1 MFFNHFLL
9 AIALFLVVG
18 GLIPVVSPRHF
29 AGEAISQ
36 TIAEPRY
43 HRVFQPLLARLRA
56 GTKIP
61 IRLPQEIPDA
71 GNSPLYA
78 ALNEINPERYSIELA
93 FAPDC
98 HGATVC
104 RFGEVSGEKKTP
116 QTPALSGQKLTLTRG
131 ITGYFTPAVCG
142 ANCSDATL
150 IWQQDGIRYTIAL
163 KAGRRESLQR
173 MAESAIASSSKARS
187 TGGTISAN
195 GIGPARLGM
204 KYGQLKTLLGK
215 NAQLAIRKNF
225 QVDFDAIAVSQSGQ
239 IQYYILY
246 PSAETF
252 RDSDTLKILV
262 TDNPNYHTEKG
273 VSPGMSLARG
283 EQIYGKATLYRNTA
297 NESREYIKFAHFP
310 VTNIYFRP
318 GTKTGESAGMYRP
331 NRQEYQETARYREG
345 TIIRSIEVISR

>member
-1 MFFNHFLL
+1 MFSNHFLL

-71 GNSPLYA
+71 GKSPLYA
-78 ALNEINPERYSIELA
+78 SLNEINPDRYSIELA

-98 HGATVC
+98 YGATAC
-104 RFGEVSGEKKTP
+104 RFGAVSGEKKTP
-116 QTPALSGQKLTLTRG
+116 RTPVLRGEKLTLAAG

-150 IWQQDGIRYTIAL
+150 IWEQDGVRYTIAL

-173 MAESAIASSSKARS
+173 MAGSAIASFPDARS
-187 TGGTISAN
+187 TIGIISAK
-195 GIGPARLGM
+195 GIGSARLGTQ
-204 KYGQLKTLLGK
+204 YGQLKTLLGQK
-215 NAQLAIRKNF
+215 ARFTIRKNF

-246 PSAETF
+246 PSGETF

-262 TDNPNYHTEKG
+262 TDNPNYRTEKG
-273 VSPGMSLARG
+273 VSPGMSLAQG
-283 EQIYGKATLYRNTA
+283 EQIYGEATLYRNTA
-297 NESREYIKFAHFP
+297 NESREYIKFAHLP

-318 GTKTGESAGMYRP
+318 GTKTGESAGIYP
-331 NRQEYQETARYREG
+331 HDLQEYQETTRYREG
-345 TIIRSIEVISR
+345 TIIRSIEVILR